1 MCAAIGTEG
10 PRRAGGVARA
20 ARADEAVASLL
31 LPVDIPLWAR
41 QTDRCALAPGF
52 SFAPV
57 SVGFHCV
64 ASSVRAGQSQTVVAL
79 SVPTITM

>member
-52 SFAPV
+52 PSRLFPWDFIVLRPPSAQGSRRP
-57 SVGFHCV
+57 
-64 ASSVRAGQSQTVVAL
+64 
-79 SVPTITM
+79 